1 MKRYSI
7 IILCIC
13 FSANCFSQIN
23 EVGVFLGVSNYVGD
37 IGSTNYLRPKDAGVG
52 LIYKWNLN
60 PRIAFRGTYTYIP
73 IKANDA
79 DSENLVRQNR
89 GLSFENTINEVA
101 VGMEFNFFEY
111 DLSSTDKT
119 YTPYILFEI
128 AAFDYQ
134 TVRPSPT
141 VVGSFTFT
149 RNTSL
154 ALPIGVGF
162 KSKIY
167 GKLAFAIETR
177 VRYTFKDDLDYST
190 PDFPSLDFGG
200 TGNDWYMFTGVSLVY
215 TFGRPA
221 CYSSRR

>member
-7 IILCIC
+7 ILLCIC

-23 EVGVFLGVSNYVGD
+23 EVGAFLGVSNYVGD
-37 IGSTNYLRPKDAGVG
+37 IGNTSYLKPKDGGFG

-60 PRIAFRGTYTYIP
+60 PRIAFRGTYTYIS
-73 IKANDA
+73 IKADDA
-79 DSENLVRQNR
+79 DSDNIVRQNR
-89 GLSFENTINEVA
+89 GLSFSNNINEIA
-101 VGMEFNFFEY
+101 LGLEFNFFEY
-111 DLSSTDKT
+111 DLSSNDKT
-119 YTPYILFEI
+119 YTPYILVGV

-134 TVRPSPT
+134 TVKPSQTP
-141 VVGSFTFT
+141 GNFQYT

-154 ALPIGVGF
+154 ALPFGVGF

-167 GKLAFAIETR
+167 GKLAFAIEAR

-190 PDFPSLDFGG
+190 PEFPQLDFGG
-200 TGNDWYMFTGVSLVY
+200 TGNDWYMFTGASLVY